1 MSMNP
6 EQLSREQRRHL
17 RRMGAINEAGAPVR
31 TPRTPPTQRPKEERT
46 TPRQFLREVKGELR
60 KVAWPTREEVRNY
73 SIIVLIAV
81 VLLTTLVAV
90 LDYVFGTGALWL
102 YDR

>member
-17 RRMGAINEAGAPVR
+17 QRMGAINEAGAPVR
-31 TPRTPPTQRPKEERT
+31 TPRAAPQPRTKEERT
-46 TPRQFLREVKGELR
+46 SPRQFLREVRGELR

-81 VLLTTLVAV
+81 VLLTTFVAV
-90 LDYVFGTGALWL
+90 LDYVFGSASLWL

>member
-6 EQLSREQRRHL
+6 EQMSREQRRHL
-17 RRMGAINEAGAPVR
+17 RRMGAINEQGAPVR
-31 TPRTPPTQRPKEERT
+31 TPRTPPAPRPKEQRT
-46 TPRQFLREVKGELR
+46 TPAQFLREVKGELR
-60 KVAWPTREEVRNY
+60 KVAWPTREEVRKY

-81 VLLTTLVAV
+81 VLVTALVAL
-90 LDYVFGTGALWL
+90 LDYGFGLGVLWL

>member
-6 EQLSREQRRHL
+6 EQMSREQRRHL
-17 RRMGAINEAGAPVR
+17 RRMGAINEAGAPTR
-31 TPRTPPTQRPKEERT
+31 TPRTAPAPRPKEERT
-46 TPRQFLREVKGELR
+46 TPRQFLREVRGELR
-60 KVAWPTREEVRNY
+60 KVAWPTKEEVRRY

-81 VLLTTLVAV
+81 VLFTTFVAL
-90 LDYVFGTGALWL
+90 LDYGFGTAVLWL

>member
-6 EQLSREQRRHL
+6 EQMSREQRRHL

-31 TPRTPPTQRPKEERT
+31 TPRTAPPPRPKEERT
-46 TPRQFLREVKGELR
+46 TPRQFLREVRGELR

-81 VLLTTLVAV
+81 VLITTLVAV
-90 LDYVFGTGALWL
+90 LDYVFGLSVLWF

>member
-31 TPRTPPTQRPKEERT
+31 APRTPPTPRPKEERT
-46 TPRQFLREVKGELR
+46 TPRQFLREVRGELR
-60 KVAWPTREEVRNY
+60 KVAWPTREEVKKY

-81 VLLTTLVAV
+81 VLLTTFIAL
-90 LDYVFGTGALWL
+90 LDYVFGLGVLWL

>member
-31 TPRTPPTQRPKEERT
+31 TPRTPPAPKPKEERT

-60 KVAWPTREEVRNY
+60 KVAWPTKEEVRNY

-81 VLLTTLVAV
+81 VLFTTFVAL
-90 LDYVFGTGALWL
+90 LDYAFGLGVLWL

>member
-6 EQLSREQRRHL
+6 EQMSREQRRHL

-31 TPRTPPTQRPKEERT
+31 APRTAPAPRPKEERT

-60 KVAWPTREEVRNY
+60 KVAWPTREEVRRY
-73 SIIVLIAV
+73 SIIVLITV
-81 VLLTTLVAV
+81 VLFTTFVAV
-90 LDYVFGTGALWL
+90 LDYGFGLGVLWL

>member
-6 EQLSREQRRHL
+6 EQMSREQRRHL
-17 RRMGAINEAGAPVR
+17 RRMGAINEAGAPTR
-31 TPRTPPTQRPKEERT
+31 TPRAPNAPRPKEERT
-46 TPRQFLREVKGELR
+46 TPRQFLREVRGELR

-81 VLLTTLVAV
+81 VLVTTLVAV
-90 LDYVFGTGALWL
+90 LDYVFGLGVLWL

>member
-6 EQLSREQRRHL
+6 EQLSREQRRYL
-17 RRMGAINEAGAPVR
+17 RKTGAVNEAGAPVR
-31 TPRTPPTQRPKEERT
+31 TPRTPPAPKPKEERT
-46 TPRQFLREVKGELR
+46 TPRQFLREVKGEIR

-81 VLLTTLVAV
+81 VLFTAFVAL
-90 LDYVFGTGALWL
+90 LDYGFGLGVLWL

>member
-17 RRMGAINEAGAPVR
+17 KRMGAINEAGAPVR
-31 TPRTPPTQRPKEERT
+31 TPRTPPAARPKEERT
-46 TPRQFLREVKGELR
+46 TPRQFLREVRGELR
-60 KVAWPTREEVRNY
+60 KVAWPTREEVKKY

-81 VLLTTLVAV
+81 VLFTTFVAL
-90 LDYVFGTGALWL
+90 LDYVFGLGVLWL

>member
-31 TPRTPPTQRPKEERT
+31 TPRTAPAPRPKEERT
-46 TPRQFLREVKGELR
+46 TPRQFLREVRGELR
-60 KVAWPTREEVRNY
+60 KVAWPTREEVKKY

-81 VLLTTLVAV
+81 VLFTTFVAL
-90 LDYVFGTGALWL
+90 LDYVFGVGVLWL

>member
-31 TPRTPPTQRPKEERT
+31 APRAAPQARPKEERT

-81 VLLTTLVAV
+81 VLLTTLVAL
-90 LDYVFGTGALWL
+90 LDYAFGTAALWL